1 MRRRAIPIRKT
12 AALDPPDVV
21 FPPSAERLELRPT
34 RCSQSSESPPG
45 LGTWE
50 ADLRLGRLDW
60 SYSTSRILG
69 VEGSAT
75 PSLKRFLRIV
85 HPGDRA
91 LVRAAIRG
99 SLKKHTPLQIEHRI
113 VLPGGLIR
121 FVRHSAD
128 YKLDRRGNPV
138 WIRGV
143 LEDISEQKHAE
154 EVSWFRSNYDG
165 LTRLPNRALFGEFLE
180 RAFAQARRSQKLVAV
195 LYLDIDGFRVV
206 NETMGLRTGD
216 FVLQRVA
223 ERLRNTLRAG
233 DFIARGN
240 GRCPKALARLGS
252 DEFVVALSDVKNPE
266 GAARA
271 ASRLLEA
278 FGSSLELGDRE
289 IFLTATI
296 GIAIHPPDSKDVE
309 SLIQHAETAMH
320 HAKAQARGSYRFYTD
335 AMNETVMRR
344 IDVESRLRKA
354 LEGGQL
360 FLEYQPVVD
369 IQSGRI
375 VGAEAL
381 LRWNCPGLGPIAPAE
396 FIPIAEENAGLIT
409 SIESWVLETACRQMR
424 KWKDE
429 GLSGL
434 RLSVNASRS
443 QLRQSNFAARVAEI
457 LEATGLESC
466 HLQLELTENGV
477 IVEDPPTLRQLFE
490 LRDLG
495 VSLAI
500 DDFGTGSSAL
510 GYLRKF
516 PVDMLKIDR
525 SFIMR
530 TPDNP
535 QDGAFVSAVIAMAH
549 CLGIRVVAEGV
560 ETEEQLAFLRR
571 NGCDEVQGFLF
582 AKSQSSEGLRRLL
595 ARDRAGLDCENP
607 VQSDVSVVSAAL
619 TA

>member
-1 MRRRAIPIRKT
+1 
-12 AALDPPDVV
+12 
-21 FPPSAERLELRPT
+21 
-34 RCSQSSESPPG
+34 
-45 LGTWE
+45 
-50 ADLRLGRLDW
+50 
-60 SYSTSRILG
+60 RILG
-69 VEGSAT
+69 LDGNML

-85 HPGDRA
+85 HPDDRA

-99 SLKKHTPLQIEHRI
+99 SLKKHTPLQFEHRI

-138 WIRGV
+138 WLRGV
-143 LEDISEQKHAE
+143 LEDITEQKQAE
-154 EVSWFRSNYDG
+154 QLSWYRSNFDG
-165 LTRLPNRALFGEFLE
+165 LTRLPNRALFCELLDK
-180 RAFAQARRSQKLVAV
+180 AFAQARRAHRLVAV
-195 LYLDIDGFRVV
+195 LYIDIDGFRVV

-223 ERLRNTLRAG
+223 ERLRNTLRAS
-233 DFIARGN
+233 DFIARGD
-240 GRCPKALARLGS
+240 GRGPKALARLGS
-252 DEFVVALSDVKNPE
+252 DEFVVALSDVKYPE

-278 FGSSLELGDRE
+278 FGSSLQLGDRE

-296 GIAIHPPDSKDVE
+296 GIAVHPPDAPDVE
-309 SLIQHAETAMH
+309 ALLQHAETAMH

-344 IDVESRLRKA
+344 IDLESRLRKA
-354 LEGGQL
+354 LETGQL
-360 FLEYQPVVD
+360 FLEYQPVVE
-369 IQSGRI
+369 IQRQRI

-396 FIPIAEENAGLIT
+396 FITIAEESLSLIT
-409 SIESWVLETACRQMR
+409 PIEGWVLETACRQMR
-424 KWKDE
+424 KWTDE

-443 QLRQSNFAARVAEI
+443 QLRQSNFAAKVARV
-457 LEATGLESC
+457 LETTGLPSRQ
-466 HLQLELTENGV
+466 LQLELTENGV
-477 IVEDPPTLRQLFE
+477 IAEDPSTLRQLSE
-490 LRDLG
+490 LKELG

-516 PVDMLKIDR
+516 PVDMVKIDR
-525 SFIMR
+525 SFIR
-530 TPDNP
+530 RIPDNR
-535 QDGAFVSAVIAMAH
+535 QDEAFVSAVIAMAH

-571 NGCDEVQGFLF
+571 SGCDEVQGFLF

-595 ARDRAGLDCENP
+595 ARNQVGLNIENGS
-607 VQSDVSVVSAAL
+607 VQVDASVVSAAL